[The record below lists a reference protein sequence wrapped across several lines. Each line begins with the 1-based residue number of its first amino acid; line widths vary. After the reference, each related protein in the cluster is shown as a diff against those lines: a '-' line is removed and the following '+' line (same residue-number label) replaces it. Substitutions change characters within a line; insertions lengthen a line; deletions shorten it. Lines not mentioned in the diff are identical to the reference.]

1 MLECGEAF
9 GVEVE
14 GAGVGHGGL
23 VGMGDGGWPDV
34 WVVV

>member
-23 VGMGDGGWPDV
+23 VGMGDGQTFGWLFE
-34 WVVV
+34 